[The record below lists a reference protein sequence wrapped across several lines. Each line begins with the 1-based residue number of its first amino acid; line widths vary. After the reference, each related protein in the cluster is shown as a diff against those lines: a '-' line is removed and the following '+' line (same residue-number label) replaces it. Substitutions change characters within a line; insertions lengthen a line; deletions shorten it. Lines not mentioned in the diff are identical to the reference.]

1 MDCRSK
7 HSILCLPNEPVADR
21 FSATLRSVAMAK
33 QEKAGLLRKDKEYV
47 KFVQLLRRAE
57 KDGRLD
63 GSFVCKLCGM
73 KFGTADDAAMC
84 CKVTVS

>member
-1 MDCRSK
+1 
-7 HSILCLPNEPVADR
+7 
-21 FSATLRSVAMAK
+21 MAK

>member
-1 MDCRSK
+1 
-7 HSILCLPNEPVADR
+7 
-21 FSATLRSVAMAK
+21 MAK
-33 QEKAGLLRKDKEYV
+33 QEKAGVLRKDKEYV

-63 GSFVCKLCGM
+63 GNYVCKLCGM
-73 KFGTADDAAMC
+73 KFVTKEDAAMC